1 MLMLLPLVAAVAV
14 PSADLGGRHDG
25 VVTAEALETLVE
37 ELGVDVGG
45 GGVEVVGREEGE
57 VRVLHLLV
65 PGCGVCVLRDTRSS
79 FRERGFPLRRSPR
92 GAARARPVP
101 ARDGS
106 VAAAFRAATP
116 SRPPP

>member
-1 MLMLLPLVAAVAV
+1 MLMVLPLVAAVAV

-79 FRERGFPLRRSPR
+79 FRERGLIRF
-92 GAARARPVP
+92 
-101 ARDGS
+101 
-106 VAAAFRAATP
+106 
-116 SRPPP
+116 